1 MLKSV
6 LQVVRYRNLL
16 IVAATMY
23 LMRFFIL
30 QPLLHQKE
38 MALLLSELNFL
49 MLTLATVFITAAGY
63 VINDYFDTR
72 TDLINRP
79 QTVIVGKALSRR
91 AVISL
96 HWLLNIAGVVFGI
109 VVSFAIGKP
118 LLSLVFFVIPGLL
131 WFYSTTY
138 KRQFLLGNIIV
149 AFLTALVP
157 LMPLLFELP
166 LLYDTYWQTLIFV
179 PSDFNTVIYW
189 VGGYAIF
196 AFWLT
201 LFREIVK
208 DIEDFEGDSEYGRN
222 TLPVVLGLR
231 MSRTIAAAIL
241 LVTLLLL
248 AYLFG
253 AHLNFLPNGKFD
265 YFTFSYLVVALVI
278 PLFYMIVRLLSA
290 ENKAHYH
297 MVSLAAKLVMLLG
310 ILYAIP
316 FRFLLGG

>member
-1 MLKSV
+1 MLKSI

-30 QPLLHQKE
+30 QPLLNQKG
-38 MALLLSELNFL
+38 MTLLLNELNFL
-49 MLTLATVFITAAGY
+49 MVTLATVFITAAGY

-79 QTVIVGKALSRR
+79 QTVIVGKSLSRR
-91 AVISL
+91 VVISL
-96 HWLLNIAGVVFGI
+96 HWLLNVAGVLLGI

-166 LLYDTYWQTLIFV
+166 MLYDTYWQTLIFV
-179 PSDFNTVIYW
+179 PSVFNTVIYW

-231 MSRTIAAAIL
+231 MARTIAAAIL

-265 YFTFSYLVVALVI
+265 YFTFFYLAVTLII
-278 PLFYMIVRLLSA
+278 PLFYMIVRLLTA
-290 ENKAHYH
+290 ENKSHYH
-297 MVSLAAKLVMLLG
+297 IVSLAAKLVMLLG